1 MFDSF
6 ITSCRGIPKDSWS
19 EHLFQVIDRPNC
31 MNFSNTLGLLSEKYE
46 KSLIHN
52 IWSQKY
58 LFKDKGKLM
67 NRKIDDRFMN
77 LTLLREPLKPI
88 LIYNYTRLD
97 YYGRAS
103 SFYQQNYACHYVT
116 PASVIHDLI
125 AEILYPLNSEFVLD
139 STIVNDDSQNI
150 SLVLKEVPIPVGLD
164 ISYQN
169 WNWKMF

>member
-1 MFDSF
+1 
-6 ITSCRGIPKDSWS
+6 
-19 EHLFQVIDRPNC
+19 
-31 MNFSNTLGLLSEKYE
+31 
-46 KSLIHN
+46 
-52 IWSQKY
+52 
-58 LFKDKGKLM
+58 M